1 MYFNFSSFA
10 PVVIGR
16 GKVDN
21 YLLSIPHQYPE
32 TDEDKKYMVGTLDD
46 KFVSKGHL
54 ISTTNNG
61 MFK

>member
-1 MYFNFSSFA
+1 M
-10 PVVIGR
+10 IGR

-61 MFK
+61 MFE